1 MYRYDITVGK
11 EVTTFAS
18 PWEATAAARDM
29 VMRKNAELVASDIYM
44 TLFENEG
51 KAYTFRCAGDD
62 EATLTRV
69 AMDMADGY
77 GNDPSYNGS
86 AAAAGLME
94 LGVGTLDGNTYGLRR
109 MSCYESWNIFEMY
122 NNHTSCMV
130 MRYAPDM
137 PALVVD
143 TQAGGMHST
152 QETLDCIN
160 SGLRV
165 FAAKYPKLG
174 KYPELYAVGDNAE
187 MVCGFVCGKNLKFDS
202 KHSRL
207 LILPE
212 LGKFMLD

>member
-44 TLFENEG
+44 TIFENEG

-69 AMDMADGY
+69 VMDMADGY

-174 KYPELYAVGDNAE
+174 KYPELYTVGDNAE
-187 MVCGFVCGKNLKFDS
+187 MVCGFVCGRQLKFDHN
-202 KHSRL
+202 HSRL

>member
-1 MYRYDITVGK
+1 MYRYDLQVGK
-11 EVTTFAS
+11 EVTTFTS
-18 PWEATAAARDM
+18 PWAATAAAR
-29 VMRKNAELVASDIYM
+29 ELVSRKEAEVVASNIYM
-44 TLFENEG
+44 HFFENAG
-51 KAYTFRCAGDD
+51 LTFSYETASGTPF
-62 EATLTRV
+62 TLNRV
-69 AMDMADGY
+69 VMDMADGY

-94 LGVGTLDGNTYGLRR
+94 LRVEQLEGYTYGVCR
-109 MSCYESWNIFEMY
+109 MSCYKSWNIFEMV

-174 KYPELYAVGDNAE
+174 KCPELYTVGDNAE
-187 MVCGFVCGKNLKFDS
+187 MVCGVVCERQLKFDHS
-202 KHSRL
+202 HSRL
-207 LILPE
+207 LIMPE

>member
-1 MYRYDITVGK
+1 MYRYDLQVGK
-11 EVTTFAS
+11 EVTTFTS
-18 PWEATAAARDM
+18 PWAATAAAR
-29 VMRKNAELVASDIYM
+29 ELVSRKEAEVVASNIYM
-44 TLFENEG
+44 HFFENAG
-51 KAYTFRCAGDD
+51 LTFSYETASGTPF
-62 EATLTRV
+62 TLNRV
-69 AMDMADGY
+69 VMDMAEGY
-77 GNDPSYNGS
+77 GNDSTYNGS
-86 AAAAGLME
+86 EAAAGLIE
-94 LGVGTLDGNTYGLRR
+94 LRVEPLDGYTYGLRR

-143 TQAGGMHST
+143 TNAGGQHDT

-174 KYPELYAVGDNAE
+174 KYPELYTVGDNAE
-187 MVCGFVCGKNLKFDS
+187 MVCGFVCGRQLKFDHN
-202 KHSRL
+202 HSRL